1 MRIEIRDGRVL
12 QGTALQIVKA
22 MQDLA
27 FGVQDFTVAQYV
39 AWVVDNSLRIEEL
52 VLDVKGETDDELAQS
67 LVAEMLGKNL
77 ARKLD

>member
-27 FGVQDFTVAQYV
+27 FGVDDFTVAQYV
-39 AWVVDNSLRIEEL
+39 AWVVDNTLRIEEL
-52 VLDVKGETDDELAQS
+52 ALDVKGETDDELAQS
-67 LVAEMLGKNL
+67 LVDEMLRHNF